1 MRTKAKL
8 ASVAT
13 VLLCGLLLLLFSSC
27 RVSQRGGTS
36 QRPGAE
42 KQTVDPV
49 LVYSTLLGGA
59 SYSGIS
65 GIGQTATAIW
75 VDGPGNLYVAGTT
88 TSKNFPVTPGAAQT
102 QPQSG
107 FLSKIDPTGKTLL
120 FSTYVQG
127 LFPAAIAV
135 DASGNIYLGGGSG
148 GDLPIP
154 AGGKPFEG
162 TPKSLGII
170 EFNATGTAIL
180 NATYL
185 GGSGIDYVTGLA
197 VDSTGVYVAGTTT
210 SNDFPVQNAL
220 QATIGSSGT
229 NAYAAKFNTTL
240 SSLFYSTY
248 LGENS
253 TADAGGGPHSLAV
266 DSYGNVYVVGGA
278 GPGFPMTSGAIQST
292 CPDSCVFVAEL
303 NASASSLVYTTFLGS
318 ASSAGSAVAVD
329 ASQNIYLA
337 GQATNGFP
345 AVNPLEPCG
354 SNIGL
359 GGFVAEITAARKLSF
374 STCFAETGDLSALAL
389 DASGNVYIGG
399 TATSSLTLK
408 NPIQAN
414 ANGSSG
420 PFVLAIN
427 PNSASLVF
435 SSFVG
440 LGQQGA
446 TNAIVDVGVD
456 SGGNIYAG
464 SYGAFPLFNALQS
477 VPGGNTPCPGQP
489 CLGGTAAVLMKIA
502 PTDAA
507 AAALS
512 SAYLAFLQQVG
523 TTSAPQ
529 TVTVIDMGSSALTV
543 SNATVTEDFSI
554 VQNNCTTV
562 SAAGGTCTI
571 QVAYT
576 PTAVGTSNGT
586 LTITDSS
593 AGSPHTVILAG
604 TAAVPALTPSPTTVS
619 FGDQI
624 LNTPSAAQNV
634 TLNNPGPLTVQIS
647 RIDISGDFTE
657 TNNCGATLSSICA
670 VSVTFTPAATG
681 SRTGTLTI
689 TDNAPDSPQT
699 VALSGTGQA
708 PSLGLS
714 IASGGSPSAK
724 VTAGSS
730 ATYSLSIGGG
740 GVSGTASLSCSGAPT
755 SAVCNVPATEQ
766 VSAAT
771 ASTFTASVTTAA
783 PGQALVRPQ
792 EFGTTPWVWA
802 FSLLALISLPPMTKR
817 SSALRLLCLV
827 PLLLLILCSCGGGS
841 SNTAPQNPGTPAGT
855 YTLTVTAASGNT
867 TQSQILTLVV
877 Q

>member
-1 MRTKAKL
+1 MRSKAKL
-8 ASVAT
+8 ASVVT
-13 VLLCGLLLLLFSSC
+13 VLLCGLLLILFSCC
-27 RVSQRGGTS
+27 RVSQHGSAS
-36 QRPGAE
+36 QRHGAE

-59 SYSGIS
+59 PYSGHLGI
-65 GIGQTATAIW
+65 IGQTATAIW
-75 VDGPGNLYVAGTT
+75 VDGPGNLYVVGTT
-88 TSKNFPVTPGAAQT
+88 SSKNFPVTPGAAQT
-102 QPQSG
+102 QPQSS

-127 LFPAAIAV
+127 LTPTAIAV
-135 DASGNIYLGGGSG
+135 DASGNVYLGGSSG

-154 AGGKPFEG
+154 AGGNPFEG
-162 TPKSLGII
+162 APKSLGII
-170 EFNATGTAIL
+170 EFNVTGTAVL

-220 QATIGSSGT
+220 QGTMGSSGN
-229 NAYAAKFNTTL
+229 NAYAAKFNTDL

-253 TADAGGGPHSLAV
+253 TANAGGGPHSLAV
-266 DSYGNVYVVGGA
+266 DSSGNVYVVGGA

-303 NASASSLVYTTFLGS
+303 NASGSSLVYATFLG
-318 ASSAGSAVAVD
+318 ASSSASAVAVD

-337 GQATNGFP
+337 GGATSGFP
-345 AVNPLEPCG
+345 VVNPLEPCG

-374 STCFAETGDLSALAL
+374 STCFAETGDLNALAL
-389 DASGNVYIGG
+389 YSSGNVYIGG
-399 TATSSLTLK
+399 TATNSLTLK

-414 ANGSSG
+414 ANDSSG

-440 LGQQGA
+440 LGQQGGA
-446 TNAIVDVGVD
+446 NAIVDVGVD
-456 SGGNIYAG
+456 SAGNIYAG

-477 VPGGNTPCPGQP
+477 IPNTQCPNGP
-489 CLGGTAAVLMKIA
+489 CLASADAVLMKIA

-512 SAYLAFLQQVG
+512 PTYLAFLQQVG

-543 SNATVTEDFSI
+543 SNATVTGDFSI

-576 PTAVGTSNGT
+576 PTAVGISNGT
-586 LTITDSS
+586 LTITDNS
-593 AGSPHTVILAG
+593 AGSPHTVMLAG
-604 TAAVPALTPSPTTVS
+604 TGAIPALTPSPTTVS
-619 FGDQI
+619 FGNQL

-634 TLNNPGPLTVQIS
+634 TLSNPGPLTVQIP

-657 TNNCGATLSSICA
+657 TNDCGATLYSICT
-670 VSVTFTPAATG
+670 VSVTFTPTATG

-689 TDNAPDSPQT
+689 TDNAPDSPQS

-714 IASGGSPSAK
+714 IASGSSASAK

-730 ATYSLSIGGG
+730 AIYSLSIGGG
-740 GVSGTASLSCSGAPT
+740 GVSGTASLSCTGVPT
-755 SAVCNVPATEQ
+755 AAVCNVLATEQ
-766 VSAAT
+766 ISATT
-771 ASTFTASVTTAA
+771 ASKFTATVTTTA
-783 PGQALVRPQ
+783 PGQALVRPHG
-792 EFGTTPWVWA
+792 FGTTPWVWA
-802 FSLLALISLPPMTKR
+802 FSLFALISTPRMTKR
-817 SSALRLLCLV
+817 SSVLRALCLV
-827 PLLLLILCSCGGGS
+827 PLFLLMLCSCGGGS

-855 YTLTVTAASGNT
+855 YTFTVTATSGNT
-867 TQSQILTLVV
+867 TQSQSLTLVV